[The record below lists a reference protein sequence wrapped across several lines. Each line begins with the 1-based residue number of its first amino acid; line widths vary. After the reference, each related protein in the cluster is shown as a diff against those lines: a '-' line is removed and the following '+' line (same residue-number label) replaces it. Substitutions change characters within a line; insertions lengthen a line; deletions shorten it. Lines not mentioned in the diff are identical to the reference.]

1 MIRAAGAW
9 SMRVM
14 LPWTSAC
21 STVATSSSGTLATV
35 PTGSWLSSSTEVATS
50 GSTCTTRSIGCPGS
64 RVTWVTVWATS
75 ALRTSFA
82 TWAAVSPT
90 AKALVGSTV
99 IWISAVAW
107 TRSLWR
113 LARVGS
119 SSSAARTASVVVA
132 TCSRSSALTMIVS
145 PLEVK
150 PAASETWTS

>member
-1 MIRAAGAW
+1 
-9 SMRVM
+9 MRVM

-21 STVATSSSGTLATV
+21 STVATCSSGTLLTV
-35 PTGSWLSSSTEVATS
+35 PTGSWRSSSTDVATS

-90 AKALVGSTV
+90 AMALVGSTV

-113 LARVGS
+113 LASDRVVLERGEDGCGRGRHLLRVLRADDDR
-119 SSSAARTASVVVA
+119 SARW
-132 TCSRSSALTMIVS
+132 R
-145 PLEVK
+145 
-150 PAASETWTS
+150 